1 MYLIPAEGYKVDG
14 VQILII
20 KKGEIWASMKDVHA
34 GLGLE
39 NMSDPVLK
47 QIYGIYKTKTVT
59 KEQIRKNKMTERKIF
74 KIFNNLTKDK
84 LNTKNNKNV
93 YVRNDVM
100 TTTMKPF
107 RGKKKK
113 EKKMPSEKKLMI
125 PESEISECRE
135 HEVK

>member
-1 MYLIPAEGYKVDG
+1 MYLIPAEGYKVAG

-59 KEQIRKNKMTERKIF
+59 KEQIRKNKMTERKFF

-84 LNTKNNKNV
+84 LNTKNNKNE

-100 TTTMKPF
+100 TTTMKPS
-107 RGKKKK
+107 RDKKKK
-113 EKKMPSEKKLMI
+113 KKRFLQKRS
-125 PESEISECRE
+125 
-135 HEVK
+135 

>member
-1 MYLIPAEGYKVDG
+1 MYLIPAEGYKVAG
-14 VQILII
+14 VQMLII

-39 NMSDPVLK
+39 DMSDPVLK
-47 QIYGIYKTKTVT
+47 QIYGIYKTKTFT

-113 EKKMPSEKKLMI
+113 RKKDAFRKKTNDSRI
-125 PESEISECRE
+125 
-135 HEVK
+135 

>member
-1 MYLIPAEGYKVDG
+1 MYLIPAEGYKVAG
-14 VQILII
+14 VQMLII
-20 KKGEIWASMKDVHA
+20 KKGEIWASMKNVHA

>member
-1 MYLIPAEGYKVDG
+1 MYLIPAEGYKVAG

-113 EKKMPSEKKLMI
+113 RKKDAFRKKTNDSRI
-125 PESEISECRE
+125 WNFRVSRTWS
-135 HEVK
+135 

>member
-1 MYLIPAEGYKVDG
+1 MYLIPAEGYKVAG
-14 VQILII
+14 VQMLII
-20 KKGEIWASMKDVHA
+20 KKGEIWASMKNVHA

-59 KEQIRKNKMTERKIF
+59 KEQIRKNKMTERKFF

>member
-1 MYLIPAEGYKVDG
+1 
-14 VQILII
+14 
-20 KKGEIWASMKDVHA
+20 MKNVHA

>member
-1 MYLIPAEGYKVDG
+1 MYLIPAEGYKVAG
-14 VQILII
+14 VQMLII

-59 KEQIRKNKMTERKIF
+59 KEQIRKNKMTERKFF
-74 KIFNNLTKDK
+74 KIFNNLTKEK

-93 YVRNDVM
+93 YFRNDVM

-113 EKKMPSEKKLMI
+113 RKKDAFRKKTNDSRI
-125 PESEISECRE
+125 
-135 HEVK
+135 

>member
-1 MYLIPAEGYKVDG
+1 
-14 VQILII
+14 
-20 KKGEIWASMKDVHA
+20 
-34 GLGLE
+34 
-39 NMSDPVLK
+39 
-47 QIYGIYKTKTVT
+47 
-59 KEQIRKNKMTERKIF
+59 MTERKIF

-113 EKKMPSEKKLMI
+113 RKKDAFRKKTNDSRI
-125 PESEISECRE
+125 
-135 HEVK
+135 

>member
-1 MYLIPAEGYKVDG
+1 
-14 VQILII
+14 
-20 KKGEIWASMKDVHA
+20 MKDVHA

-39 NMSDPVLK
+39 DMSDPVLK
-47 QIYGIYKTKTVT
+47 QIYGIYKTKTFT

-113 EKKMPSEKKLMI
+113 RKKDAFRKKTNDSRI
-125 PESEISECRE
+125 
-135 HEVK
+135 

>member
-59 KEQIRKNKMTERKIF
+59 KEQIRKNKMTERKFF